1 MPWEILFVFALLAL
15 ALASFVWEKLPP
27 DVTAL
32 SLFAILLATGILP
45 SEKAFSVFS
54 NPAPLTVGAMFI
66 ISAALDKCGVIERL
80 AMGLQGLSRFSYRPF
95 LLFILLIAGTVSA
108 FINNTPVV
116 VVMLPVVL
124 TLAKK
129 VGVAG
134 SKVLIPLSYA
144 SILGGTCTLLGTS
157 TNIIVSGVAQTAGEE
172 PMGMFEFALVGLP
185 LFLSGL
191 IYLIIFGNK
200 VLPVR
205 ETLTSILSEE
215 ERREYITEAFVNSDS
230 PVINKSLGESGL
242 LRMKGIRVI
251 DIVRSGSS
259 LQTRLNEIVMK
270 EGDRLVLACH
280 ASGLAK
286 ARSIEGLDLASEMNL
301 GLEQIAAHEGMMVEG
316 ILGPNSEI
324 LGKTIEEVNF
334 RQRFRMVVLAV
345 HRKGKNVR
353 DQIGSLR
360 LEFGD
365 TLLLLGTD
373 NAIQNLRASE
383 DIILMTDNAIQ
394 SKTSKWRIGVVL
406 AAIAGIVIS
415 ASTGIAP
422 IAVSAIVACVVL
434 FVTNCIRPK
443 EGYGAVQWNLLFIIY
458 GMLGMGLAMEE
469 TGASLWLAES
479 LTGTV
484 TGIVAPNW
492 QPYIMLACVYLL
504 TNLLTESLSNNAA
517 AVLMAT
523 LAIGIAESLGVSIRP
538 FLFAVA
544 IAASSS
550 FATPIGYQTNTYVYG
565 AGGYRFSDFTKA
577 GLPLNIL
584 CLIIS
589 VFLIPLIWEF

>member
-32 SLFAILLATGILP
+32 SLFAILLVTGILP

-54 NPAPLTVGAMFI
+54 NPAPLTVGAMFV
-66 ISAALDKCGVIERL
+66 ISAALDKCGMIEGL
-80 AMGLQGLSRFSYRPF
+80 AMGLQRLSRFSYRPF
-95 LLFILLIAGTVSA
+95 LLFIMLIAGTVSA

-157 TNIIVSGVAQTAGEE
+157 TNIIVSGVAQTAGEK

-205 ETLTSILSEE
+205 ETLTSILSED

-230 PVINKSLGESGL
+230 PVINKSLEESGL
-242 LRMKGIRVI
+242 MKTKGIRI
-251 DIVRSGSS
+251 INIVRSGSS
-259 LQTRLNEIVMK
+259 LQTPSNEIVLK
-270 EGDRLVLACH
+270 AGDRLVLACH

-316 ILGPNSEI
+316 ILRPNSEI

-334 RQRFRMVVLAV
+334 QQRFRMVVLAL

-373 NAIQNLRASE
+373 NAIHNLRASE
-383 DIILMTDNAIQ
+383 DIILTTDNPIQ
-394 SKTSKWRIGVVL
+394 SKNSKWRIGVVL

-422 IAVSAIVACVVL
+422 IAVSAIVACVFL

-523 LAIGIAESLGVSIRP
+523 LAIGIAESLGVSVRP

-577 GLPLNIL
+577 GLPLNLL
-584 CLIIS
+584 CFAIS
-589 VFLIPLIWEF
+589 IFLIPLIWEF

>member
-1 MPWEILFVFALLAL
+1 MSWEILFVCALLAL

-32 SLFAILLATGILP
+32 SLFAILLVTGILP

-80 AMGLQGLSRFSYRPF
+80 AIGLQGLSRFSYRPF

-242 LRMKGIRVI
+242 LKLKGIRVI

-259 LQTRLNEIVMK
+259 LQTRLNEIVLK

-286 ARSIEGLDLASEMNL
+286 ARSIEGIDLASEMNL

-406 AAIAGIVIS
+406 GAIAGIVIS

-434 FVTNCIRPK
+434 FATNCIRPK

-523 LAIGIAESLGVSIRP
+523 LAMGIAESLGVSIRP

-589 VFLIPLIWEF
+589 VFLIPLIWKF

>member
-1 MPWEILFVFALLAL
+1 MSWEIIFVFVLLVL

-32 SLFAILLATGILP
+32 SLFAILLVVGILP
-45 SEKAFSVFS
+45 AEKAFSVFS
-54 NPAPLTVGAMFI
+54 NPAPITVGAMFV
-66 ISAALDKCGVIERL
+66 ISAALDKCGVIDAL
-80 AMGLQGLSRFSYRPF
+80 ARGLQGLSRFSYRPF
-95 LLFILLIAGTVSA
+95 LLCILLIAGTVSA

-124 TLAKK
+124 ALAKK
-129 VGVAG
+129 IGVAG

-157 TNIIVSGVAQTAGEE
+157 TNIIVSGVAQTAGEA
-172 PMGMFEFALVGLP
+172 PMRMFEFSLVGLP
-185 LFLSGL
+185 LFISGL
-191 IYLIIFGNK
+191 FYLIIFGNK
-200 VLPVR
+200 MLPVR
-205 ETLTSILSEE
+205 ETLTSILSDE
-215 ERREYITEAFVNSDS
+215 ERREYITEAFVGPGST
-230 PVINKSLGESGL
+230 VIDKSLKESGIQK
-242 LRMKGIRVI
+242 MKGIRVI
-251 DIVRSGSS
+251 DIVRSGAS
-259 LQTRLNEIVMK
+259 LQTRLNEVILK
-270 EGDRLVLACH
+270 SGDRLVLACRP
-280 ASGLAK
+280 SGIAE
-286 ARSIEGLDLASEMNL
+286 ARSIEGLDLVGESNL

-316 ILGPNSEI
+316 ILGPNSAI

-345 HRKGKNVR
+345 HRKGKNLR
-353 DQIGSLR
+353 EKIGSLR

-373 NAIQNLRASE
+373 IAIQNLRSNE
-383 DIILMTDNAIQ
+383 DIIMMSDNPIRPKVSTWKVA
-394 SKTSKWRIGVVL
+394 TVLGV
-406 AAIAGIVIS
+406 IAGIIIC
-415 ASTGIAP
+415 AATGIAS
-422 IAVSAIVACVVL
+422 IAVSAIVGCVIL
-434 FVTNCIRPK
+434 FATNCIRPK
-443 EGYGAVQWNLLFIIY
+443 DGYGAIQWNLLFIIY

-469 TGASLWLAES
+469 TGASLWLANN
-479 LTGTV
+479 LTGAV
-484 TGIVAPNW
+484 TGMVAPEW

-504 TNLLTESLSNNAA
+504 TNILTEALSNNAA

-523 LAIGIAESLGVSIRP
+523 LAIGIAESLGVSMRP

-577 GLPLNIL
+577 GLPLNAL
-584 CLIIS
+584 CFITS

>member
-1 MPWEILFVFALLAL
+1 
-15 ALASFVWEKLPP
+15 
-27 DVTAL
+27 
-32 SLFAILLATGILP
+32 
-45 SEKAFSVFS
+45 
-54 NPAPLTVGAMFI
+54 
-66 ISAALDKCGVIERL
+66 
-80 AMGLQGLSRFSYRPF
+80 
-95 LLFILLIAGTVSA
+95 
-108 FINNTPVV
+108 
-116 VVMLPVVL
+116 MLPVVL

-230 PVINKSLGESGL
+230 PVINKSLGDSGL
-242 LRMKGIRVI
+242 LKMKGIRVI

-259 LQTRLNEIVMK
+259 LQTRLNEIVLK

-286 ARSIEGLDLASEMNL
+286 ARSIEGLDLDSEMNL

-316 ILGPNSEI
+316 ILGPNSEV

-353 DQIGSLR
+353 DQIASLR

-394 SKTSKWRIGVVL
+394 SKTSKWKIGVVL

-434 FVTNCIRPK
+434 FVSNCIRPK

-479 LTGTV
+479 LTSTV

-492 QPYIMLACVYLL
+492 QPYIMLACVYVL

-523 LAIGIAESLGVSIRP
+523 LAIGIAESLGVSVRP

-577 GLPLNIL
+577 GLPLNII